1 MKLLTISIIFAG
13 ACLAPV
19 HASNLVLNPGFETGD
34 FSSWNVTLA
43 AHGTDLDVNGVPN
56 TGTSSAAF
64 GGTTPG
70 SYDTIAQSFN
80 TVAGGSYTFSFFLQV
95 NGGSEEGE
103 SARDIPAIDPIA
115 DFQAFW
121 NGNMVLDSSLGNT
134 GDFDFTKFSFTVTAT
149 GNDTIA
155 FSGYNVPA
163 HYYLDDVSVDK
174 GTPEPATWA
183 LLGSGLAAFGA
194 IRRRAR

>member
-34 FSSWNVTLA
+34 FSSWNVTFA
-43 AHGTDLDVNGVPN
+43 AHGTDLGTNGVPH
-56 TGTSSAAF
+56 TGDSSAEF
-64 GGTTPG
+64 GGTSAG
-70 SYDTIAQSFN
+70 FYDTIAQSFN
-80 TVAGGSYTFSFFLQV
+80 TSGGFYTFSFFLEV
-95 NGGSEEGE
+95 NGASEEGE
-103 SARDIPAIDPIA
+103 SARDIPAVDPIG
-115 DFQAFW
+115 DLQAFW
-121 NGNMVLDSSLGNT
+121 DGNMVLDSSIGITGN
-134 GDFDFTKFSFTVTAT
+134 FDFTQFSFTVTAT

-163 HYYLDDVSVDK
+163 HYYLDDVSVDN